1 MKQHVLGYFLR
12 KQWILLHVGLSSCQ
26 PLQADQLTGAQLWST
41 LIFAERKKKNNK
53 MHPIH
58 TPPCSLWCFWHLMP
72 VILCYQ
78 YSVRSH
84 FGHWVSIHYGAWEA
98 ETFYFWVFHS
108 DLDVIFSVSVR
119 LTWLCSCCLLYCISH
134 SCGTWKICETNSD
147 QLSSDKVIYLCK

>member
-1 MKQHVLGYFLR
+1 MNSPTCRTEQLPATAGWPADWCSTVEYSNFCR
-12 KQWILLHVGLSSCQ
+12 K
-26 PLQADQLTGAQLWST
+26 
-41 LIFAERKKKNNK
+41 EKKKK

-98 ETFYFWVFHS
+98 ETFYFWVFHC
-108 DLDVIFSVSVR
+108 DLDVIFSISVR